1 MSVSV
6 TPIDEGGGKP
16 PQSSLAIQTFMHGFS
31 VVAGNKQFFFPYRVI
46 QSINLSKVDSGYIL
60 HIKTDTEKVNLN
72 SHVSLDNEFQQIC
85 RHFS

>member
-1 MSVSV
+1 MSV
-6 TPIDEGGGKP
+6 TPIDEGLKP
-16 PQSSLAIQTFMHGFS
+16 PQASLAIQTYMHGFS
-31 VVAGNKQFFFPYRVI
+31 VVAGTKQFFFPYRVI

-72 SHVSLDNEFQQIC
+72 SHVPLDNEFQQIC

>member
-1 MSVSV
+1 VSV
-6 TPIDEGGGKP
+6 TPIDEGLKP
-16 PQSSLAIQTFMHGFS
+16 PQASLAIQTYMHGFS
-31 VVAGNKQFFFPYRVI
+31 VVAGTKQFFFPYRVI

-72 SHVSLDNEFQQIC
+72 SHVPLDNEFQQIC